1 MPNTFGVMPRQN
13 VREKGSHFL
22 GLFSTAVR
30 SFQPDSWCQV
40 VRNNVIIG
48 EQRLGLVLRNT
59 RPGKSD
65 FQSESPEPY
74 VVLHLCAVAA
84 IVSRK
89 L

>member
-22 GLFSTAVR
+22 GLLSAAVC

-48 EQRLGLVLRNT
+48 EQCLGLVLHNA

-65 FQSESPEPY
+65 FQNESPEPY
-74 VVLHLCAVAA
+74 AVLHLCAIAA
-84 IVSRK
+84 IVFRK

>member
-1 MPNTFGVMPRQN
+1 MLNTFGVMPRQN

-22 GLFSTAVR
+22 GLLSTAVR
-30 SFQPDSWCQV
+30 AFQPDSWCQV

-48 EQRLGLVLRNT
+48 EQCLGLVLRNA

-74 VVLHLCAVAA
+74 AVPF
-84 IVSRK
+84 VCNRPYC